1 MSKARQLGQVKPSN
15 TNATLL
21 FSPTDN
27 KPYRITAI
35 SVVNNGGGAVAT
47 EIYHDVDGTTWD
59 STTVI
64 AKQSTATDLSEV
76 LLQDLG
82 VSGRYAAGSIAVK
95 SSTANRATFTIY
107 GIIEGETL

>member
-1 MSKARQLGQVKPSN
+1 MSKVRQLAQVKPGD

-21 FSPTDN
+21 WSPTDN

-35 SVVNNGGGAVAT
+35 SVVNNGGGAVST

-64 AKQSTATDLSEV
+64 AKQSTATDLSDV

-82 VSGRYAAGSIAVK
+82 VSGALALGSLAVK
-95 SSTANRATFTIY
+95 SSTANRATFTVY
-107 GIIEGETL
+107 GIVEGETL